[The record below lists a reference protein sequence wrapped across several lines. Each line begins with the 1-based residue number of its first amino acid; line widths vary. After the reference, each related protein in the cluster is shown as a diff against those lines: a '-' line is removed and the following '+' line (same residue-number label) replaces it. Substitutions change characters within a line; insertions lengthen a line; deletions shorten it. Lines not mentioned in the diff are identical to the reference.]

1 MLWKLI
7 MHACMQ
13 VEQNLTN
20 CEMDQGQGL
29 GGASSEPLRRAP
41 VGLLFFALLGWFSF
55 CQSWYYEAFGEYTVL
70 AHHDYLITRPD
81 IWFCFGQFNLLRNW
95 YWMLTDFLFTGR
107 SLYPK
112 GKQER
117 DGQWHNNHK
126 TVSCLWL
133 FQNEDNS
140 VSLKYDLFLSVL
152 RSQMHVILRLPK
164 SS

>member
-1 MLWKLI
+1 MKTY
-7 MHACMQ
+7 HACMHAGRAKFNQ
-13 VEQNLTN
+13 LWDGSRPRV
-20 CEMDQGQGL
+20 
-29 GGASSEPLRRAP
+29 GGCVIGTIEESPSRTPFLCITRMIF
-41 VGLLFFALLGWFSF
+41 LLSKLILWSIWWVH
-55 CQSWYYEAFGEYTVL
+55 C

-81 IWFCFGQFNLLRNW
+81 IWFCFSQFNLLRNW